1 MNAPDRARIQVIDGA
16 PYPAARP
23 TRPTMQKR
31 SSARPWRLAL
41 AATFAFTSLACGTS
55 QTSTTQ
61 GPRTPLE
68 EGAAAVVAHDC
79 KTARIKAREAQTEHV
94 EPDALFIIG
103 QCDEL
108 EGQPEGA
115 VEAYEHALAIDPRRV
130 DVSLRLGQLLLD
142 LGRNEDALRV
152 IRSAAALSQDR
163 PELHV
168 MMAEAYE
175 RMGETAKAQHAFAI
189 AAAAFH
195 KAVAAHPDDAPLR
208 IRYAHALAVQHED
221 DLAKSEYLD
230 AIGLAAGDAVVL
242 EDAANGLALL
252 GDPSGCIR
260 AIDQAG
266 AQNAPGVEARL
277 LATRARCKHTVKD
290 VAGACVD
297 AEASLALVPDAL
309 LHLEAAKWREQL
321 GDRLACKQHYEEAAK
336 LSTVPPVTN
345 EAKLGIQR
353 CGATAQ

>member
-1 MNAPDRARIQVIDGA
+1 
-16 PYPAARP
+16 
-23 TRPTMQKR
+23 MQKR
-31 SSARPWRLAL
+31 SPARPWRWSL

-55 QTSTTQ
+55 QVSTSR

-68 EGAAAVVAHDC
+68 EAAAAVVAHDC
-79 KTARIKAREAQTEHV
+79 KTARIKAREAQVEHV
-94 EPDALFIIG
+94 EPEALFIVG
-103 QCDEL
+103 QCAEL
-108 EGQPEGA
+108 EGQPDDA
-115 VEAYEHALAIDPRRV
+115 IEAYEHALAIDPRRT

-152 IRSAAALSQDR
+152 IRSAAALAPDK

-168 MMAEAYE
+168 TMAEAYE
-175 RMGETAKAQHAFAI
+175 RLGETAKAQRAFAI

-195 KAVAAHPDDAPLR
+195 KAVAAHPDDAALR

-221 DLAKSEYLD
+221 DPAKSEYLD
-230 AIGLAAGDAVVL
+230 AIGLAGGDAVVL
-242 EDAANGLALL
+242 EEAANGLALL
-252 GDPSGCIR
+252 GDPAGCIR

-266 AQNAPGVEARL
+266 NTSTAAVQARL
-277 LATRARCKHTVKD
+277 LATRARCKHTAKD

-309 LHLEAAKWREQL
+309 LHLETARWREQL

-336 LSTVPPVTN
+336 LSTVPPVAN

-353 CGATAQ
+353 CGATNL